1 MTRWSMYKLST
12 VVPILMAS
20 GCALYT
26 PRKDVFHDNNRTH
39 QTIGDRQ
46 TTVSRQGLVEA
57 NIISNIRCQVQK
69 GLYDAF
75 ITGNVPWIAQTGTAV
90 SLNLTWDEM
99 ANADA
104 TLSYSAPINAAA
116 LFSLDGGISASAHST
131 RQENITFNWDNSVL
145 LRAAEVNA
153 NFDQSSPTC
162 RVWESGI
169 GVESDL
175 GIDEFIFDKAT
186 IAATGQPSTTD
197 TINYPEYST
206 FQDTVTF
213 VIDYGGNLSPNW
225 KLTRFNVSPGS
236 PVFGAD
242 RKKTSVVI
250 ITIGP
255 LAKKQSPAGQAVLG
269 EQARLQHEAAVFG
282 AATASSIASQTR

>member
-1 MTRWSMYKLST
+1 MIARLNRRSAAI
-12 VVPILMAS
+12 VPIIMLS
-20 GCALYT
+20 GCALYV
-26 PRKDVFHDNNRTH
+26 PRKDLLRENTH
-39 QTIGDRQ
+39 TKQIIDGRE

-69 GLYDAF
+69 GIYDAF
-75 ITGNVPWIAQTGTAV
+75 ITGNVPWIAQTGTAI
-90 SLNLTWDEM
+90 SLNLTWDEQ
-99 ANADA
+99 ANADPS
-104 TLSYSAPINAAA
+104 LLYSTPIGTTT
-116 LFSLDGGISASAHST
+116 LFSLDGGLSAAAHST

-145 LRAAEVNA
+145 LREAEVNA
-153 NFDQSSPTC
+153 NFDRAPPTC
-162 RVWESGI
+162 RDWQTGI
-169 GVESDL
+169 GVENDL

-186 IAATGQPSTTD
+186 IAATGRPSTTN

-213 VIDYGGNLSPNW
+213 VIDYGGNVSPHW
-225 KLTRFNVSPGS
+225 KLTRFSVNPGGT
-236 PVFGAD
+236 VFGAD

-255 LAKKQSPAGQAVLG
+255 LAKKQSPAGQAVLA

-282 AATASSIASQTR
+282 TATASSITSQSR